1 MAEASPQVNPL
12 MPDESQLTSLP
23 AIDMSGPEDIIIEQ
37 IMDMCENLGFFH
49 LKNVPG
55 FDEDALLSDL
65 KEFHA
70 LPDNVKHKMK

>member
-1 MAEASPQVNPL
+1 MNNL

-23 AIDMSGPEDIIIEQ
+23 AIDMNESEDIIIQQ
-37 IMDMCENLGFFH
+37 IMEMCENLGFFH

-55 FDEDALLSDL
+55 FDEDALLADL

-70 LPDNVKHKMK
+70 LPDSVKHRIK